1 MGLKEEQERAN
12 DYALETIEENKVKLV
27 KLNLENVAKIEA
39 ILKIDSKYKNAG
51 NEDVKKKIG
60 TKFKEFIKKE
70 NEFTPT
76 KGANG
81 GSSTYWI
88 NKLVDMINNNQE
100 ESTDGYSTDQV
111 VKGIVCMI
119 DKENSTHL
127 NSTKKTD
134 GEEKHEKKGRKNVTE
149 IITKMVKTGRLKGL
163 LEDPRSSNYKII
175 NEIAQG
181 NNELD
186 EKTYYSFAT
195 KFCHYVCMHMFEGT
209 QKADNFAIFDKYVS
223 KNLHE
228 YYEYY
233 VGKKIE
239 KIQKPKDNFGEAY
252 KKYIDIIDEIREAA
266 QVKEGEQ
273 DKISRNGM
281 DHLLWYFHK
290 GE

>member
-1 MGLKEEQERAN
+1 MGLKEEQERAK
-12 DYALETIEENKVKLV
+12 DYALETINEKLV

-39 ILKIDSKYKNAG
+39 ILKIDSNYKNAG
-51 NEDVKKKIG
+51 NANVEIS
-60 TKFKEFIKKE
+60 TKFNEFIKKE
-70 NEFTPT
+70 DEFTPP

-100 ESTDGYSTDQV
+100 ESTDGYSRYQV

-127 NSTKKTD
+127 NSTKKSN
-134 GEEKHEKKGRKNVTE
+134 GEEKYEKKGRKNVTE
-149 IITKMVKTGRLKGL
+149 KINGMVNKEELKRL

-175 NEIAQG
+175 NDIAQR
-181 NNELD
+181 NNDSD

-195 KFCHYVCMHMFEGT
+195 KFCHYVCMHMFKGT
-209 QKADNFAIFDKYVS
+209 EKEDNFASFDKYVS

-228 YYEYY
+228 YYAYY

-239 KIQKPKDNFGEAY
+239 KIQRPKDNFGEEY

-266 QVKEGEQ
+266 HVKEGDK